1 MKRQYRYGTFETASS
16 AIHSLVISKDGLE
29 PSDLPVKKCVLRVP
43 LVPLER
49 EHVVFSTQLEKLSFI
64 ISWVWYYFTYHYNG
78 SAKDE
83 GFENFYMLEDIT
95 DAIYEY
101 DSRVFEIKAYKPKDV
116 ELSYNHQFYDEI
128 SYGDVPYVNIYDK
141 GSIQNFVFNK
151 YIAVTLGSD

>member
-29 PSDLPVKKCVLRVP
+29 PSDLPVKKGVLRVP

-49 EHVVFSTQLEKLSFI
+49 EHVVFATQLDKLSFI
-64 ISWVWYYFTYHYNG
+64 ISWVWYYFTYHCS
-78 SAKDE
+78 SARDE
-83 GFENFYMLEDIT
+83 GFEHFYMFEDI
-95 DAIYEY
+95 DAAICEY
-101 DSRVFEIKAYKPKDV
+101 DERISEIKVYKPRGV

-128 SYGDVPYVNIYDK
+128 SYGDVPYVNIYDDE
-141 GSIQNFVFNK
+141 SVQNFVFNK